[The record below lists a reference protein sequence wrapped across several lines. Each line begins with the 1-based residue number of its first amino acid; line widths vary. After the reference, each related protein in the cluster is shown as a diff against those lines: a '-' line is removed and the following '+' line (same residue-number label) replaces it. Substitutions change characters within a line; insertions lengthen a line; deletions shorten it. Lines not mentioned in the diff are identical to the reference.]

1 MKKSEK
7 LLKARLENMSIEE
20 LNTIIES
27 EQNFNTKEK
36 FFAKKELKIR
46 EYLNYD
52 PVREGLLKKL
62 KREEE
67 GFFTTKEIVEGVKI
81 FLSISI
87 VLISFYF
94 LFFHTFGIDTD
105 FYNTEAK
112 GEIDKI
118 VEKEVASH
126 GGMGS
131 DFGPNTTVIVFNY
144 EVLGKNYSNE
154 MRVGNKSKER
164 EFLYVLRKKYMN
176 KKIPI
181 RYNKNNPL
189 ESLID
194 FEKMLLDNEDN
205 LFNDF

>member
-7 LLKARLENMSIEE
+7 LLKARLEKMSIEE
-20 LNTIIES
+20 LNAIIES

-52 PVREGLLKKL
+52 PVGEGLLKRL

-67 GFFTTKEIVEGVKI
+67 GFFTTKEIVEGAKI
-81 FLSISI
+81 FLLISI
-87 VLISFYF
+87 ILTSFYF
-94 LFFHTFGIDTD
+94 LFFHTFGIDTG

-112 GEIDKI
+112 GGIDKI

-131 DFGPNTTVIVFNY
+131 DFGPNTTVIIFNY

-181 RYNKNNPL
+181 RYNSKNP
-189 ESLID
+189 EKSIID
-194 FEKMLLDNEDN
+194 KEKILLDNTDN
-205 LFNDF
+205 PFNEF